1 MAISINADESKIT
14 SDDVRTEDVN
24 LAGEGP
30 YPFTYPPMGKVY
42 GAELR
47 VRAMTSNQEK
57 ESYLTDVFME
67 WLQKGFGPEAWDR
80 ILERIEDDADPLNPG
95 HLIVVF
101 KALQEAH
108 AARPT
113 TSSNGAS
120 PSPWTKISTDEPS
133 QPVSDSSTSVPVT
146 SVT

>member
-1 MAISINADESKIT
+1 MAISINVDASEIGT
-14 SDDVRTEDVN
+14 SDVRTEDVN

-47 VRAMTSNQEK
+47 TRAMKDKHER
-57 ESYLTDVFME
+57 EAYLTEVTLE
-67 WLQKGFGPEAWDR
+67 WLEKGFGPQAWAR
-80 ILERIEDDADPLNPG
+80 ITERVEDDDDPLNPG
-95 HLIVVF
+95 HLILAF
-101 KALQEAH
+101 KGLQEAH
-108 AARPT
+108 AGRPT
-113 TSSNGAS
+113 SSSNGAS

-146 SVT
+146 SAT